1 VPAVCEDGRVQVK
14 AKEFRYA
21 VGLGADGSVSTE
33 SGATLVPGAEWTP
46 EHLLLAGLVRCSL
59 DSLRHHLERAGLRLT
74 ASIGGASAVV
84 TKRESDGRYAVV
96 EATVELSIQLEPEP
110 APDAVAELLA
120 KAERDC
126 FVGASLTAKPS
137 YRWIVNGREPSP

>member
-1 VPAVCEDGRVQVK
+1 MEPK

-21 VGLGADGSVSTE
+21 VGLGADGAVSTE
-33 SGATLVPGAEWTP
+33 SGASLDPGPAWTP

-59 DSLRHHLERAGLRLT
+59 DSLRHHLGRAGVKLA

-96 EATVELSIQLEPEP
+96 EATVELSVQLEPEP
-110 APDAVAELLA
+110 SPDAVAALLE

-126 FVGASLTAKPS
+126 FVGASLRAKPS
-137 YRWIVNGREPSP
+137 YRWIANGREY